1 MPLSLT
7 YKSGNGVTMTTE
19 EKSLAVDGG
28 STTLQTITDKGFYT
42 LILRSTAVTKG
53 DEYKFRLYE
62 KASTGASK
70 AVLFDAVISDAL
82 PTQFAIPQF
91 PLGLGW
97 DMTLQRT
104 GGSDRAF
111 SWSIRRAST

>member
-7 YKSGNGVTMTTE
+7 YKSGNAATITDTE
-19 EKSLAVDGG
+19 TSLAVDGG
-28 STTLQTITDKGFYT
+28 STSLQTITDKGFYT
-42 LILRSTAVTKG
+42 LLLRSTAVTKG
-53 DEYKFRLYE
+53 DEFRLKVYE

-70 AVLFDAVISDAL
+70 AVILDVTLSDSL
-82 PTQFAIPQF
+82 PSQYMIPQLV
-91 PLGLGW
+91 LGLGW

-104 GGSDRAF
+104 GGSNRAF